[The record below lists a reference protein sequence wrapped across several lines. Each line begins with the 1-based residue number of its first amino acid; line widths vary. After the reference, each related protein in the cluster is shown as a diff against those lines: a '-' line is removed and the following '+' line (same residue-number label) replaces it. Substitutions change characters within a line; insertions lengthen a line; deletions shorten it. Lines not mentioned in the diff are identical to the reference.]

1 MERDLDDELVVVVVD
16 NEVHTR
22 QADHFVEL
30 VPAFVDAAVTR
41 HERAYF
47 IPTLLHRL
55 RESAAKSGAFRL
67 WKIRGNLP
75 DRRTESYLPWFECFV
90 FGLPFSPPG
99 ISGRGRIGPCL
110 AETVAIC
117 FAKIVKNLKE

>member
-1 MERDLDDELVVVVVD
+1 MVVVVD
-16 NEVHTR
+16 DQVHAR
-22 QADHFVEL
+22 QADHLVEL

-67 WKIRGNLP
+67 WKIRGNLLT
-75 DRRTESYLPWFECFV
+75 DVQNLICHGSSVLSLDFRFRRLVC
-90 FGLPFSPPG
+90 
-99 ISGRGRIGPCL
+99 SGRGRSGPGL
-110 AETVAIC
+110 AETAAIC
-117 FAKIVKNLKE
+117 FAKIVKKS